1 MSSSLAWLSR
11 SAALLLL
18 ALTLGAAYYAG
29 IGPMIAD
36 YRSNGEAIADA
47 QELLDRF
54 QHLAGTEAGLRENLT
69 ELKKRQAAQGYYL
82 AKNTDALAAA
92 ALQEHVKGVIQESGG
107 KIRSIQ
113 TLPGQDEGNFRR
125 IAIRLQMTM
134 STDSLARTFYALE
147 TSKPFLFLDNIDV
160 QSRLAQPAGA
170 GNADPVLVV
179 AVDLYGYRQQEA
191 P

>member
-11 SAALLLL
+11 AAALMLLVL
-18 ALTLGAAYYAG
+18 ALGAAYYLG
-29 IGPMIAD
+29 VGPMIAD

-47 QELLDRF
+47 QALLERF
-54 QHLAGTEAGLRENLT
+54 RHVAGAEGDLRENLA
-69 ELKKRQAAQGYYL
+69 ELKKRQASQGYYL

-92 ALQEHVKGVIQESGG
+92 ALQEHVKGVVQESGG

-134 STDSLARTFYALE
+134 TTESLSRAFYALE
-147 TSKPFLFLDNIDV
+147 TSKPFLFLDNVDV

-170 GNADPVLVV
+170 GVADPVLVV